1 MTEREM
7 YLIRQGIIQLLDNA
21 LTAYKLIKCESAEDE
36 INLYVKELQAL
47 LNKLDELDEE
57 E

>member
-7 YLIRQGIIQLLDNA
+7 YLLRQGIIQLLDNA
-21 LTAYKLIKCESAEDE
+21 LTAYKLIKCKVAEDE

-47 LNKLDELDEE
+47 LNKLDELDDEE
-57 E
+57 